1 MNTLLTRLAFV
12 VAAAVSVNAI
22 GRQQPVPAAPPAP
35 PPAPTVPAAPN
46 TDVHYQIGPDSLPRE
61 GVPKGEMRG
70 PFTLPSEAYPGTQ
83 HTWFI
88 YVPAQYDAAVP
99 ANR

>member
-1 MNTLLTRLAFV
+1 MTSRSFRLLSALLLA
-12 VAAAVSVNAI
+12 AI
-22 GRQQPVPAAPPAP
+22 PVTARAQSQPAANAS
-35 PPAPTVPAAPN
+35 AAP
-46 TDVHYQIGPDSLPRE
+46 DPDMHYQFGPDSLPRE

-70 PFTLPSEAYPGTQ
+70 PFVLPSQAYPGTQ

-99 ANR
+99 ANLMIFNDG